1 MGESLSCTHSDSPT
15 LSRMIVK
22 TNAGYIFDQLIEL
35 IDCLS
40 DEQYIQSPV
49 IFSGASVG
57 KHYRHIIEFFQ
68 SVSLADQTET
78 ICYDNRLRD
87 ARIETNRAFAREL
100 LVDLQKELS
109 EIDNEK
115 GLTLIGDLG
124 TGDDS
129 SGNYMITSLFREFHY
144 AVEHAIHHM
153 AIIKMG
159 IMSAFPGVTI
169 PNDFGVAPSTLRY
182 QHSRHTSP
190 AE

>member
-1 MGESLSCTHSDSPT
+1 
-15 LSRMIVK
+15 MIIR

-35 IDCLS
+35 IDAIS
-40 DEQYIQSPV
+40 EEQYVRSPA

-68 SVSLADQTET
+68 SVTVAEQTQT

-87 ARIETNRAFAREL
+87 VRIETSRSFAREL
-100 LVDLQKELS
+100 LLDLKAELS

-115 GLTLIGDLG
+115 RLTLIGDLG
-124 TGDDS
+124 TGDES
-129 SGNYMITSLFREFHY
+129 SGNSMITSLFREFHY

-159 IMSAFPGVTI
+159 IMSAFPSVPI
-169 PNDFGVAPSTLRY
+169 PKDFGVAPSTLRF
-182 QHSRHTSP
+182 QQA
-190 AE
+190 AEH